1 MLYKSGEKKVL
12 ASQKPLPE
20 GYINGYHLLKKPGW
34 TDQYL
39 HFYGWLSG
47 WCYGEN
53 LNFGLVQL

>member
-39 HFYGWLSG
+39 HFYGWFSG
-47 WCYGEN
+47 WC
-53 LNFGLVQL
+53 